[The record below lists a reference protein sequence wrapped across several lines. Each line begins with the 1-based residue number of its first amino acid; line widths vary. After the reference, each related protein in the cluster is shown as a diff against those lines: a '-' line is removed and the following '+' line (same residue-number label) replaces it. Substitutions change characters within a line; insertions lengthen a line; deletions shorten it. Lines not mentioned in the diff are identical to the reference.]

1 VKQKVKTEKKKQ
13 KKKTLSR
20 VERMSSAAASGSG
33 IVLPDFVQARIAV
46 WDRLKASKAA
56 AAASSSAEKKSITV
70 TLPDGKQLAGVAG
83 ETTPLQIAE
92 QISSGLARAVLV
104 AQVNDK
110 LWDLTR
116 PLEADCQ
123 LALLKFESDDAAKNV
138 FWHSSAH
145 ILGQALE
152 IAFAGQL
159 CIGPPLDNGGFYYD
173 IATAAAIHADDFDR
187 VQKLVASIVKD
198 NQPFERMVLTK
209 AEALE
214 LFAANKY
221 KLEIITKKI
230 GDAETTTAYRCGP
243 LIDLCRGPHIS
254 TTKKVEAFKL
264 TKNSSAYWLGNAAN
278 DSLQRVYGISFP
290 TKKLLKEWEDFQEKA
305 AQRDHRVIGRQQD
318 LFFFDPLSPGSA
330 FWLPHGARIY
340 SKLIEFM
347 RGQYHKRGFTE
358 VITPN
363 IYNHE
368 LWRIS
373 GHLENYAENIFSF
386 KTREGE
392 DYALKPMNCV
402 RESDHQILT
411 NRGFMFLDEV
421 ERAVERDA
429 AGHVVDWRGLAVAN
443 YDRAAQRLVY
453 EQPRALV
460 VKPAGADRMIE
471 FSSANGEFHVVVTE
485 GHDMFVGDAGGS
497 PASFRKVPAKQLLA
511 ELAELGDAPLAVSLL
526 CGAPAGR
533 SMDLGVPSEN
543 TLTTQLKR
551 FPVED
556 ARALKAAF
564 AAVRTQMM
572 PSTVAEQ
579 LDSIPLGDDA
589 PCIGEPYAGDMNAP
603 WVVALA
609 LKSRIEVTAFLEL
622 VGFWI
627 GDGTLTP
634 NWPLPCP
641 AFTLK
646 KIVDIRFIVDRLVLL
661 GHARHAKIYKRS
673 NGTVLVYWVHPLVC
687 EFFATE
693 YAAKYAAVDWP
704 AAKMPTL
711 KLQEQALASKSAK
724 WFPEFVWSLPAASQE
739 RIIVGLHL
747 ADGSFAAKDNVI
759 YTSSVHFRDELVE
772 LLSDCGY
779 SPTFSLKFDTSDDR
793 GIAVATQPGWQ
804 VRWRA
809 SVIHSVQLVGG
820 GSPAS
825 SAAAVR
831 VREVQCDGSRSWCFD
846 MADGFIVTRRAERVS
861 AAHFASGGFS
871 VAAARAAAD
880 DGAVGATE
888 WIVLSASRAT
898 IQGNCPG
905 HCLMFKQTVRSYRD
919 LPIRFADFGV
929 LHRNE
934 ITGALGGLTRVR
946 RFQQDDAHIFCMPSQ
961 VQSEVA
967 GCIEF
972 IEAVY
977 GLFNFKFEIALSTR
991 PANFIGEVAV
1001 WDKAEEALKQVL
1013 DDFSKRT
1020 GKAWKL
1026 NPGDGAFYGPKLDI
1040 QVKDALNRPHQCA
1053 TIQLDFQLPL
1063 RFELKYVASEGTALP
1078 PPVIIHRAIFGSLER
1093 FTGILME
1100 HTGGRWP
1107 LWLSPRQVC
1116 IVPVAHKIEPF
1127 AEQVRQRLHDEGFY
1141 VDVHGGEK
1149 TMNKRIAE
1157 ASKQQYNY
1165 IVVVGDKEVETD
1177 SVNVRPRPKRDQEH
1191 VPTVVKT
1198 IAQFIDELKQEA
1210 REYRVPAD
1218 QDWIS
1223 DDNDAPTSAALPSG
1237 KSSVAAPV
1245 AAADGMDF

>member
-1 VKQKVKTEKKKQ
+1 
-13 KKKTLSR
+13 
-20 VERMSSAAASGSG
+20 MSSSSG
-33 IVLPDFVQARIAV
+33 IVLPEFVQARIAV
-46 WDRLKASKAA
+46 WDRLHAAKASAA
-56 AAASSSAEKKSITV
+56 AANAASSAKKSIKV
-70 TLPDGKQLAGVAG
+70 TLPDGKELAGVAG

-104 AQVNDK
+104 AQVDDK
-110 LWDLTR
+110 VWDLTR
-116 PLEADCQ
+116 PLEADCR

-152 IAFAGQL
+152 IAFGGQL

-173 IATAAAIHADDFDR
+173 IATAQAILAEDFER
-187 VQKLVASIVKD
+187 VQKLVASIVKE

-221 KLEIITKKI
+221 KLEIISKKI

-347 RGQYHKRGFTE
+347 RNQYHKRGFTE

-392 DYALKPMNCV
+392 DYALKPMNC
-402 RESDHQILT
+402 
-411 NRGFMFLDEV
+411 
-421 ERAVERDA
+421 
-429 AGHVVDWRGLAVAN
+429 
-443 YDRAAQRLVY
+443 
-453 EQPRALV
+453 
-460 VKPAGADRMIE
+460 
-471 FSSANGEFHVVVTE
+471 
-485 GHDMFVGDAGGS
+485 
-497 PASFRKVPAKQLLA
+497 
-511 ELAELGDAPLAVSLL
+511 
-526 CGAPAGR
+526 
-533 SMDLGVPSEN
+533 
-543 TLTTQLKR
+543 
-551 FPVED
+551 
-556 ARALKAAF
+556 
-564 AAVRTQMM
+564 
-572 PSTVAEQ
+572 
-579 LDSIPLGDDA
+579 
-589 PCIGEPYAGDMNAP
+589 
-603 WVVALA
+603 
-609 LKSRIEVTAFLEL
+609 
-622 VGFWI
+622 
-627 GDGTLTP
+627 
-634 NWPLPCP
+634 
-641 AFTLK
+641 
-646 KIVDIRFIVDRLVLL
+646 
-661 GHARHAKIYKRS
+661 
-673 NGTVLVYWVHPLVC
+673 
-687 EFFATE
+687 
-693 YAAKYAAVDWP
+693 
-704 AAKMPTL
+704 
-711 KLQEQALASKSAK
+711 
-724 WFPEFVWSLPAASQE
+724 
-739 RIIVGLHL
+739 
-747 ADGSFAAKDNVI
+747 
-759 YTSSVHFRDELVE
+759 
-772 LLSDCGY
+772 
-779 SPTFSLKFDTSDDR
+779 
-793 GIAVATQPGWQ
+793 
-804 VRWRA
+804 
-809 SVIHSVQLVGG
+809 
-820 GSPAS
+820 
-825 SAAAVR
+825 
-831 VREVQCDGSRSWCFD
+831 
-846 MADGFIVTRRAERVS
+846 
-861 AAHFASGGFS
+861 
-871 VAAARAAAD
+871 
-880 DGAVGATE
+880 
-888 WIVLSASRAT
+888 
-898 IQGNCPG
+898 PG
-905 HCLMFKQTVRSYRD
+905 HCLMFKHTVRSYRD
-919 LPIRFADFGV
+919 LPIRYADFGV

-991 PANFIGEVAV
+991 PVNYIGEVAV

-1020 GKAWKL
+1020 GKPWKL

-1063 RFELKYVASEGTALP
+1063 RFELKYVASEESAQP

-1107 LWLSPRQVC
+1107 LWLSPRQIC
-1116 IVPVAHKIEPF
+1116 IVPVAPKFDAF
-1127 AEQVRQRLHDEGFY
+1127 AEELRLRLHNEGLY
-1141 VDVHGGEK
+1141 VDVHSGEK

-1165 IVVVGDKEVETD
+1165 IVVVGDKEVETA
-1177 SVNVRPRPKRDQEH
+1177 SVNVRARPKRDQEH
-1191 VPTVVKT
+1191 VPTVSKT
-1198 IAQFIDELKQEA
+1198 IVQFIDELKQEVS
-1210 REYRVPAD
+1210 EFRVPAD
-1218 QDWIS
+1218 QDWIN
-1223 DDNDAPTSAALPSG
+1223 DDNDAAPTSAALPSG